1 MAENKDP
8 LARPSGE
15 GHSTGSLLARARAGD
30 RSALDLLIARH
41 SPRLLQWAHGRLP
54 YWARDILETGDL
66 VQISLVKA
74 LNHVQDFVPR
84 HEGAFLAYLRQVLL
98 NEVRQEIRR
107 VRRRPEKD
115 TFPADFAARDQ
126 SPLEEMVGR
135 ETLERY
141 EVALAKLPE
150 AQRAA
155 VILRLEFG
163 FTHEQIAAACESPSA
178 NAARMM
184 VKRGLLILASEMEHA
199 GERG

>member
-1 MAENKDP
+1 MDETED
-8 LARPSGE
+8 RPNRASRD
-15 GHSTGSLLARARAGD
+15 GHSTESLLARARAGD

-41 SPRLLQWAHGRLP
+41 SPRLLHWAHGRLP
-54 YWARDILETGDL
+54 YWARDVMETDDL
-66 VQISLVKA
+66 VQITLLKA

-84 HEGAFLAYLRQVLL
+84 HEGAFLAYLRQILL

-107 VRRRPEKD
+107 IRRRPEKD
-115 TFPADFAARDQ
+115 TLPADFAARDR
-126 SPLEEMVGR
+126 SPLEDLVGC

-141 EVALAKLPE
+141 EAALAKLPE

-163 FTHEQIAAACESPSA
+163 FTHEQIADACESPSA

-184 VKRGLLILASEMEHA
+184 VKRGLLTLASEMEHA
-199 GERG
+199 GE

>member
-1 MAENKDP
+1 MDQSKDP
-8 LARPSGE
+8 PTPGSGD
-15 GHSTGSLLARARAGD
+15 GQSTGSLLARARAGD
-30 RSALDLLIARH
+30 RVALDALIARH

-54 YWARDILETGDL
+54 YWARDVLETTDL
-66 VQISLVKA
+66 VQITLLKA

-115 TFPADFAARDQ
+115 TVPDNLAARDL
-126 SPLEEMVGR
+126 SPLEELVGR

-141 EVALAKLPE
+141 EAALLKLPE

-163 FTHEQIAAACESPSA
+163 FTHEEIAAACESPSA

-184 VKRGLLILASEMEHA
+184 VKRGLLTLASEMEHA
-199 GERG
+199 SERR